1 MPKDYEPKER
11 VVKDTKPKFKPKVK
25 PQTQSVA
32 RKTIKN
38 VSLQS
43 WSVPTGSGS
52 VRLTPGHSVTVLA
65 EAITPRVL
73 NLRNRR
79 LITIS

>member
-11 VVKDTKPKFKPKVK
+11 VVKDTKPKPKPK
-25 PQTQSVA
+25 PAPSPRSVA
-32 RKTIKN
+32 TKTIKN

-52 VRLTPGHSVTVLA
+52 VRLTPGKSVTVLA

-73 NLRNRR
+73 NLRDRR